1 MLPHRAFHFVRHGE
15 TEWNRLGRLQ
25 GRSDIPLN
33 AHGEAQAA
41 FLRPQLKPYG
51 FRSIAASPLL
61 RARRTA
67 EILNAELDLPI
78 HFIDALMEIDVGP
91 YAGTS
96 DGAWLPGWRKG
107 EAVDGVEHLAA
118 FARRV
123 GAGISAALAL
133 QGPVLIV
140 AHGGLIWALEHLLKL
155 QEKGLDIPNTA
166 LVHFQPPASPQEYW
180 RMATLF
186 EPEPA

>member
-1 MLPHRAFHFVRHGE
+1 MLPHQAFHFVRHGE
-15 TEWNRLGRLQ
+15 TEWNRIGRLQ
-25 GRSDIPLN
+25 GQQDIPLN

-51 FRSIAASPLL
+51 FRSMAVSPLL

-67 EILNAELDLPI
+67 EILNAELGLPI
-78 HFIDALMEIDVGP
+78 HFIDALMEIDVGH

-180 RMATLF
+180 RMPTLF